1 MANAGYR
8 TRHSPVRILWE
19 VSEMA
24 RILVAED
31 EADMA
36 MGLRDN
42 LQFEG
47 YEVIVAEDG
56 EAALEAATKQSP
68 DLILLDIMMPK
79 VDGLEVCRRI
89 RQAGFTIPILMLTAK
104 SQEIDIVRG
113 LEVGADDYVSKPFSI
128 RELLARIKAALR
140 RTGAGKGL
148 SRILTIG
155 EATVDLVK
163 GKIERSGNTFNLGHF
178 ELEILK
184 MLVEAAE
191 QPVERNKLLDV
202 IWGLEGFPATRTV
215 DNHIVSLR
223 RKIEPDPKH
232 PRHILTVHSIG
243 YRFVP

>member
-1 MANAGYR
+1 MAK
-8 TRHSPVRILWE
+8 IL
-19 VSEMA
+19 
-24 RILVAED
+24 IAED

-47 YEVIVAEDG
+47 YEVIVTADG
-56 EAALEAATKQSP
+56 EAALKAAVEQNP

-79 VDGLEVCRRI
+79 MDGLEVCKRV

-113 LEVGADDYVSKPFSI
+113 LEVGADDYVTKPFSV

-140 RTGAGKGL
+140 RTDAGKGL
-148 SRILTIG
+148 PREMQIG
-155 EATVDLVK
+155 DSSVDLVK
-163 GKIERSGNTFNLGHF
+163 GLIVRGEESFNLGHF

-184 MLVEAAE
+184 MLVENAE
-191 QPVERNKLLDV
+191 QPVDRNKLLDV
-202 IWGLEGFPATRTV
+202 IWGLEGFPTTRTV

-223 RKIEPDPKH
+223 RKIEPDPKN
-232 PRHILTVHSIG
+232 PRHIVTVHSIG

>member
-1 MANAGYR
+1 
-8 TRHSPVRILWE
+8 
-19 VSEMA
+19 MA
-24 RILVAED
+24 RILVADD
-31 EADMA
+31 EKDMVT
-36 MGLRDN
+36 GLRDN

-56 EAALEAATKQSP
+56 EQALASATQNSP

-79 VDGLEVCRRI
+79 LDGLEVCRRI

-104 SQEIDIVRG
+104 SQEIDVVRG
-113 LEVGADDYVSKPFSI
+113 LEVGADDYVTKPFSI
-128 RELLARIKAALR
+128 RELLARVKAALR

-148 SRILTIG
+148 SRILRIG

-163 GKIERSGNTFNLGHF
+163 GKIERGTEVFNLGHF

-184 MLVEAAE
+184 ILVENAE
-191 QPVERNKLLDV
+191 QPVDRNKLLDV

-223 RKIEPDPKH
+223 RKIEPDAKH
-232 PRHILTVHSIG
+232 PRHIVTVHSIG
-243 YRFVP
+243 YKFVP

>member
-1 MANAGYR
+1 
-8 TRHSPVRILWE
+8 
-19 VSEMA
+19 MA
-24 RILVAED
+24 RVLIAED

-42 LQFEG
+42 LQLEG
-47 YEVIVAEDG
+47 YDVVVAADG
-56 EAALEAATKQSP
+56 EAALQAVTRESP
-68 DLILLDIMMPK
+68 DLVLLDIMMPK
-79 VDGLEVCRRI
+79 MDGLEVCRRI

-104 SQEIDIVRG
+104 TQEIDVIRG
-113 LEVGADDYVSKPFSI
+113 LEVGADDYIAKPFSI

-148 SRILTIG
+148 SRILRIG
-155 EATVDLVK
+155 ESTVDLVK
-163 GKIERSGNTFNLGHF
+163 GKVERGQETFNLGHF

-184 MLVEAAE
+184 MLVEHAE
-191 QPVERNKLLDV
+191 TPVERNKLLDV
-202 IWGLEGFPATRTV
+202 IWGLEGFPVTRTV

-232 PRHILTVHSIG
+232 PRHIVTVHSIG